1 MATEKEML
9 AEARKRGIVVSS
21 ESVLDEEGSTLGE
34 FKKVATST
42 LKGATK
48 GIIDIFGGWGNL
60 YDYLAKSEEPSAL
73 SSAGMVNAISK
84 ATGVDVGKIEGYKGA
99 YQFGQ
104 AAGPQM
110 AITAAIPV
118 TALAPQLMARAPV
131 KATLF
136 EGAVAGS
143 TGVAAQQIAPDSPF
157 AQLAMQASPNV
168 LSGGLQAYRSRL
180 TAPVGTVP
188 ADTRSLLQVGPMTPG
203 EATGSRVQLASE
215 AAAEASPTIEA
226 KGTQFRQQQAVSTE
240 SFLNKLF
247 DRASSQAVPSQQA
260 TDTLYSAFNNYGKGL
275 SRKLTSNARVDFNAA
290 KKAGGMVDTKP
301 VVEAVRTYIDKIPP
315 ETPGLD
321 GLKSK
326 LSEIL
331 DVYVTPAKPAT
342 SAPSSIVDPSGR
354 PAFTV
359 ETAAVPEQVTKID
372 IDRLQKNLSAWGEAV
387 YSGKADF
394 GKGNIFEG
402 VAPGQVKGIAME
414 VLRGFRKSL
423 DDAVDQNVPG
433 AAQLKDARDKF
444 KLNLADIEEFSVRPL
459 AKYFD
464 VPNVSALTPE
474 TVVAK
479 LKNAKPSERAFLGR
493 VLQDSPYA
501 DQIWDTT
508 RRAYFDDIMASAQNA
523 GAAANDPK
531 FVINK
536 ALAGLN
542 KNGDFA
548 FLFPDP
554 DDLADARKA
563 LTYMQRV
570 SQSAAASGGFISS
583 SKAYEAAR
591 ASGAGYQSGNIAKVL
606 VDTIDGLIATPNQ
619 FANVIFDKDAVK
631 KLAALQNRPNLK
643 KVNDALAAIGKVEAN
658 FLARSGP
665 RVAGDTVEVQ
675 DGTMQEQ
682 PAQEEAAPMDVNSL
696 EEEARRRGLIQ

>member
-1 MATEKEML
+1 MATYEEML
-9 AEARKRGIVVSS
+9 AEARKRGLPVSS
-21 ESVLDEEGSTLGE
+21 ASVFDEEGSTLEE

-48 GIIDIFGGWGNL
+48 GVIDIFGGWGNL
-60 YDYLAKSEEPSAL
+60 YDYLKESKEPSAL
-73 SSAGMVNAISK
+73 SSAGMVGAIAK

-110 AITAAIPV
+110 AITAALPA

-131 KATLF
+131 KGTLF

-143 TGVAAQQIAPDSPF
+143 TGLAAQQIAPDSPL
-157 AQLAMQASPNV
+157 AQLLIQSAPGAVST
-168 LSGGLQAYRSRL
+168 GLQAYRSSA
-180 TAPVGTVP
+180 TTPVGTVP
-188 ADTRSLLQVGPMTPG
+188 ADTRSLLQVGPLTPG
-203 EATGSRVQLASE
+203 EATGSRVQLARE
-215 AAAEASPTIEA
+215 AATEASPLIENKA
-226 KGTQFRQQQAVSTE
+226 TKFRQTQAQSTQK
-240 SFLNKLF
+240 FLDNLF
-247 DRASSQAVPSQQA
+247 KRASSGAVSPEQA
-260 TDTLYSAFNNYGKGL
+260 TTTLYNAFDNYGKGL
-275 SRKLTSNARVDFNAA
+275 SRRLTSNARTDFNAA

-342 SAPSSIVDPSGR
+342 STPSMVVGPEGR

-423 DDAVDQNVPG
+423 DDAIDQDVPG

-444 KLNLADIEEFSVRPL
+444 KANLADIEEFSVRPL
-459 AKYFD
+459 AKAFD

-474 TVVAK
+474 TVVAR

-493 VLQDSPYA
+493 VLQDNPEA
-501 DQIWDTT
+501 GTIWDTS
-508 RRAYFDDIMASAQNA
+508 RRAYFDDVMA
-523 GAAANDPK
+523 GAIDTAAAKNDPS

-536 ALAGLN
+536 ALKGLN
-542 KNGDFA
+542 KEGEFA

-554 DDLADARKA
+554 QDLADARRA
-563 LTYMQRV
+563 VAYMQAV
-570 SQSAAASGGFISS
+570 GQGASGSTGGVNAA
-583 SKAYEAAR
+583 KAYEITR
-591 ASGAGYQSGNIAKVL
+591 ASGLDSQAGNIARATI
-606 VDTIDGLIATPNQ
+606 DTIKNLIASPNQ

-631 KLAALQNRPNLK
+631 KLADLQRKPIMKRQEDAVKAILKATSSAAL
-643 KVNDALAAIGKVEAN
+643 
-658 FLARSGP
+658 RSGP
-665 RVAGDTVEVQ
+665 RIAGDDVENLDAVQ
-675 DGTMQEQ
+675 AEPEQEA
-682 PAQEEAAPMDVNSL
+682 PVMEVDELEA
-696 EEEARRRGLIQ
+696 EARSRGLIQ

>member
-1 MATEKEML
+1 MATYEEML
-9 AEARKRGIVVSS
+9 AEARKRGLPVSS
-21 ESVLDEEGSTLGE
+21 ASVFDEEGSTLEE

-48 GIIDIFGGWGNL
+48 GVIDIFGGWGNL
-60 YDYLAKSEEPSAL
+60 YDYLKESKEPSAL
-73 SSAGMVNAISK
+73 SSAGMVGAIAK

-110 AITAAIPV
+110 AISAVLPA

-131 KATLF
+131 KGTLF

-143 TGVAAQQIAPDSPF
+143 TGLAAQQLAPDSPF
-157 AQLAMQASPNV
+157 AQLLLQSAPGAVST
-168 LSGGLQAYRSRL
+168 GLQAYRSSA

-188 ADTRSLLQVGPMTPG
+188 ADTRSLLQVGPLTPG
-203 EATGSRVQLASE
+203 EATGSRVQLARE
-215 AAAEASPTIEA
+215 AATEASPLIENKA
-226 KGTQFRQQQAVSTE
+226 TKFRQTQAQSTQK
-240 SFLNKLF
+240 FLDNLF
-247 DRASSQAVPSQQA
+247 KRASSAAVSPDQA
-260 TDTLYSAFNNYGKGL
+260 TTTLYNAFDNYGKGL
-275 SRKLTSNARVDFNAA
+275 SRRLTSNARTDFNAA

-342 SAPSSIVDPSGR
+342 STPSMVVGPEGT

-423 DDAVDQNVPG
+423 DDAIDQDVPG

-444 KLNLADIEEFSVRPL
+444 KANLADIEEFSVRPL
-459 AKYFD
+459 AKAFD

-474 TVVAK
+474 TVVAR

-493 VLQDSPYA
+493 VLQDNPEA
-501 DQIWDTT
+501 GTIWDTS
-508 RRAYFDDIMASAQNA
+508 RRAYFDDVMA
-523 GAAANDPK
+523 GAIDTAAAKNDPS

-536 ALAGLN
+536 ALKGLN
-542 KNGDFA
+542 KEGEFA

-554 DDLADARKA
+554 QDLADARRA
-563 LTYMQRV
+563 VAYMQAV
-570 SQSAAASGGFISS
+570 GQGASGSTGGVNAA
-583 SKAYEAAR
+583 KAYEITR
-591 ASGAGYQSGNIAKVL
+591 ASGLDSQAGNIARAAI
-606 VDTIDGLIATPNQ
+606 DTIKNLIASPNQ

-631 KLAALQNRPNLK
+631 KLAALQK
-643 KVNDALAAIGKVEAN
+643 KPTIQKIAEAEIALIKAIAGTT
-658 FLARSGP
+658 LRSGP
-665 RVAGDTVEVQ
+665 RIAGDDVENLDAVQ
-675 DGTMQEQ
+675 AEPEQEA
-682 PAQEEAAPMDVNSL
+682 PVTGVDELEA
-696 EEEARRRGLIQ
+696 EARSRGLIQ

>member
-1 MATEKEML
+1 MATYEEML
-9 AEARKRGIVVSS
+9 AEARKRGLPVSS
-21 ESVLDEEGSTLGE
+21 ESVFDEEGSTLEE

-48 GIIDIFGGWGNL
+48 GVIDIFGGWGNL
-60 YDYLAKSEEPSAL
+60 YDYLKKSEEPSAL
-73 SSAGMVNAISK
+73 SSAGMVGAIAK
-84 ATGVDVGKIEGYKGA
+84 ATGVDVGQIEGYKGA

-110 AITAAIPV
+110 AISAVLPA
-118 TALAPQLMARAPV
+118 TALAPQLMARSPV
-131 KATLF
+131 KGALF
-136 EGAVAGS
+136 EGAVAGT
-143 TGVAAQQIAPDSPF
+143 TGVAAQQFLPDSPF
-157 AQLAMQASPNV
+157 SQLLLQSAPGAVST
-168 LSGGLQAYRSRL
+168 GLQAYRKAA

-188 ADTRSLLQVGPMTPG
+188 PETRSLLEVGPLTPG
-203 EATGSRVQLASE
+203 EATGSRVQLARE
-215 AAAEASPTIEA
+215 AATEASPLIES
-226 KGTQFRQQQAVSTE
+226 KGTQFRQAQAQSTQK
-240 SFLNKLF
+240 FLDNLF
-247 DRASSQAVPSQQA
+247 KRASSAAVSPDQA
-260 TDTLYSAFNNYGKGL
+260 TTTLYNAFDNYGKGL
-275 SRKLTSNARVDFNAA
+275 SRRLTSNARTDFNAA

-342 SAPSSIVDPSGR
+342 STPSMVVGPEGT

-423 DDAVDQNVPG
+423 DDAIDQNVPG

-444 KLNLADIEEFSVRPL
+444 KANLADIEEFSVRPL
-459 AKYFD
+459 AKAFD

-493 VLQDSPYA
+493 VLQDNPEA
-501 DQIWDTT
+501 GTIWDTA
-508 RRAYFDDIMASAQNA
+508 RRAYFDDVMA
-523 GAAANDPK
+523 GALDTAAAKNDPS
-531 FVINK
+531 FIINK
-536 ALAGLN
+536 ALKGLN
-542 KNGDFA
+542 KEGDLA
-548 FLFPDP
+548 FLFTDP
-554 DDLADARKA
+554 QDLADVRRAVA
-563 LTYMQRV
+563 YMQAV
-570 SQSAAASGGFISS
+570 GQGASGSTGGVNAA
-583 SKAYEAAR
+583 KAYEITR
-591 ASGAGYQSGNIAKVL
+591 ASGLDSQAGNIARATI
-606 VDTIDGLIATPNQ
+606 DTIKNLIASPNQ

-631 KLAALQNRPNLK
+631 KLAALQK
-643 KVNDALAAIGKVEAN
+643 KPTIQKIAEAEIALIKALGSTA
-658 FLARSGP
+658 LRSGP
-665 RVAGDTVEVQ
+665 RVAGDGVENL
-675 DGTMQEQ
+675 GEA
-682 PAQEEAAPMDVNSL
+682 PAEPVEAEAPAMEMNEL